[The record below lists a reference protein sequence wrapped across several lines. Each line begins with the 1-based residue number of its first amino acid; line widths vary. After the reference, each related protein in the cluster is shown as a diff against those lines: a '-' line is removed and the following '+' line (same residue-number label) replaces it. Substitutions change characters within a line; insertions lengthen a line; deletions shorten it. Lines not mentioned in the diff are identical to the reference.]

1 MLTEESLEKHKGR
14 RLFTGLLC
22 FNEHPFLFLTRLLLF
37 SVCPFVSFLTSHSN
51 SVLNFN
57 FNLIYYN
64 IRTNTR
70 TCEHACDPT
79 YPAPSMSL
87 KNPPLHTERERE
99 IWAEKKTYME
109 IHLWFKPALV
119 YYPLSLFHSH
129 YSYWFKYSGCVYV

>member
-87 KNPPLHTERERE
+87 KKPPLYTERERE
-99 IWAEKKTYME
+99 IWAEKT
-109 IHLWFKPALV
+109 IHGDPPVVQTSPGLLSSE
-119 YYPLSLFHSH
+119 PLSFTLFIL
-129 YSYWFKYSGCVYV
+129 V